1 MWCGDLL
8 KNMAGKL
15 LGQHPLADT
24 DELNT
29 ALTSLHRKVLR
40 RTRGGAPAPRFVEIG
55 HPNSQVDTTW
65 SFHDLD
71 LLQLPFSSRFPG
83 CNPWK
88 PHLLFSEVREHT
100 DRPVFRTRWCCHL
113 ARSRIW
119 KWQPSLSCFYP
130 AEIMPIQS
138 EDILLETVSNYHKR
152 L

>member
-24 DELNT
+24 DELHT

-55 HPNSQVDTTW
+55 HPNSQVDTTL

-71 LLQLPFSSRFPG
+71 LLQLPFSSLFRVATHENRIFCFPKFG
-83 CNPWK
+83 NIRTVQFFGRVDVATLPEVVSENDNPRLVAFTLLK
-88 PHLLFSEVREHT
+88 SCLFS
-100 DRPVFRTRWCCHL
+100 PKI
-113 ARSRIW
+113 S
-119 KWQPSLSCFYP
+119 Y
-130 AEIMPIQS
+130 
-138 EDILLETVSNYHKR
+138 
-152 L
+152 